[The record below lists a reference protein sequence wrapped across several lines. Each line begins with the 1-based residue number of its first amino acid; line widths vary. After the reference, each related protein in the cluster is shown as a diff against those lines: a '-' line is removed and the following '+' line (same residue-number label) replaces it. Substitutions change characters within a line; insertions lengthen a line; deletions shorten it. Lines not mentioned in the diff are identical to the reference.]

1 MQVLH
6 TCCCGLDARKRFVV
20 ACLIRISEEG
30 KQHRELRRFDTLTP
44 DLLRLIDWLQDAQ
57 CTHVTLESTGV
68 YWMPVYRRLEGFF
81 ELIVANAQHI
91 KAVPGRKTDV
101 QDADWIAD
109 LLQHGLL
116 SASFVPSQ
124 EQQDLRDLTRLR
136 VSLVQERARLVNR
149 VHKVLDAA
157 GCQLSGVLSDILG
170 FSGKRILQA
179 LCAGENDPVSLARL
193 MHPGVKA
200 AEEQV
205 IAALTAEIR
214 EHHRFLLRE
223 LLELIEVQDRS
234 ISHLEAEIERHL
246 QPLEEEITRCEQI
259 NGVSRQ
265 ILFILMAEI
274 GTDLERFPDAEH
286 LSLWAGVCP
295 GQKESAGKRLSGKA
309 RKGNR
314 YVRSALVQAA
324 HGVRRSRTYLGERY
338 RRLKKRCGSKRAALA
353 VGHSILVI
361 YYQMLKTGEEYQ
373 EKGEAFFVRNADHG
387 NVERQLVRRLEH
399 LSYQVTLPEQPVV

>member
-1 MQVLH
+1 MEVVYQRCAGIDVHQRFLVV
-6 TCCCGLDARKRFVV
+6 CLSRIEGGQRRKE
-20 ACLIRISEEG
+20 IRSFRNE
-30 KQHRELRRFDTLTP
+30 TA
-44 DLLRLIDWLQDAQ
+44 DLLALRAWLVQEGCSA
-57 CTHVTLESTGV
+57 VGMESTGV

-81 ELIVANAQHI
+81 ELIVANAQHM

-116 SASFVPSQ
+116 TASFVPNQ

-157 GCQLSGVLSDILG
+157 GCQLSAVLSDILG

-179 LCAGENDPVSLARL
+179 LCAGESDPVRLAKL

-200 AEEQV
+200 TEEQV
-205 IAALTAEIR
+205 VAALTAEVR

-234 ISHLEAEIERHL
+234 IARLEAEIEQHL
-246 QPLEEEITRCEQI
+246 SPFEEEMGRCEQI

-265 ILFILMAEI
+265 VLYILMAEI
-274 GTDLERFPDAEH
+274 GTDLARFPDAEH
-286 LSLWAGVCP
+286 LSSWAGVCP
-295 GQKESAGKRLSGKA
+295 GQKESAGKRLSGRA

-314 YVRSALVQAA
+314 YLRAALVQAA
-324 HGVRRSRTYLGERY
+324 HGVRRSRTYLGEQY
-338 RRLKKRCGSKRAALA
+338 RRLKKRRGSKRAALA

-361 YYQMLKTGEEYQ
+361 YYQMMKTGEEYH
-373 EKGEAFFVRNADHG
+373 EKGEAFFARKDHG
-387 NVERQLVRRLEH
+387 KVEQQLARRLER
-399 LSYQVTLPEQPVV
+399 LGYQVTRPSQPVA